1 METAAPPATGF
12 AWEDETTVTVTVSNV
27 GDIPSAHVVL
37 LFGVPPPAR
46 ETDIEETRCVLCSC
60 SALRK
65 TPER

>member
-1 METAAPPATGF
+1 MAPPATGF
-12 AWEDETTVTVTVSNV
+12 AWEDETTVTVTVSNL

>member
-1 METAAPPATGF
+1 M
-12 AWEDETTVTVTVSNV
+12 TVTVSNL
-27 GDIPSAHVVL
+27 GDIASAHVVL
-37 LFGVPPPAR
+37 LFGVPPPTR